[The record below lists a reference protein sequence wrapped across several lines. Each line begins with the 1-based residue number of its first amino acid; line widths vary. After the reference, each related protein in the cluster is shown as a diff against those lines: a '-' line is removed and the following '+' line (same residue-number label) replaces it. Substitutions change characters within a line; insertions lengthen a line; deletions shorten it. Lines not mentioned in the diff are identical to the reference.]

1 MGKLMTKQLREAQI
15 DFYTQ
20 NILKFYLKQNRSNT
34 MSQLK
39 SFRDLFGETTEVT
52 VDGRLIRRARRE
64 LKRTFELTRPIN
76 EGEV

>member
-1 MGKLMTKQLREAQI
+1 MTKQFREAQI

-39 SFRDLFGETTEVT
+39 SFRDLFGETTEVR
-52 VDGRLIRRARRE
+52 VDGRLIKRARRE
-64 LKRTFELTRPIN
+64 LKRELSRPIK
-76 EGEV
+76 EGEG